1 MPRFPRS
8 EAGFVLLL
16 VWESACQ
23 KRQVSVP
30 VPTPPAK
37 TQPASPAAASGA
49 AGSQPANPATT
60 TQPEQQNPYQVN
72 KPPQPTPAVKK
83 PARSAAAPAST
94 APPAPTPAATAPA
107 PAAPPPKL
115 GDVLTP
121 DEQRQYS
128 AAIDQSL
135 AHAQT
140 SLNSIGGQQLN
151 KEQQAELEQIQG
163 FMQRARA
170 TRESDPAGAKSLSQR
185 AEVLARDLAASFH

>member
-1 MPRFPRS
+1 MPRFSRLK
-8 EAGFVLLL
+8 AGFALSLL
-16 VWESACQ
+16 VLELACQ
-23 KRQVSVP
+23 KRQVPVP
-30 VPTPPAK
+30 VPTPPARIQPAPPPAAA
-37 TQPASPAAASGA
+37 TTSSPPASPATTA
-49 AGSQPANPATT
+49 QPD
-60 TQPEQQNPYQVN
+60 EQNPYQVN
-72 KPPQPTPAVKK
+72 KPPQPTPAVRK

-94 APPAPTPAATAPA
+94 APPAPTPAPVPA
-107 PAAPPPKL
+107 PAAPPKL

-135 AHAQT
+135 SHAQT
-140 SLNSIGGQQLN
+140 SLSSIGGQQLN

-163 FMQRARA
+163 FMQRARV